1 MSETDELL
9 TLYWKDGC
17 LYILDQRLLPHRVE
31 YMACTA
37 CSEVVEAISE
47 MAVRGAPAIGITAAF
62 GMALAAREALGKNN
76 DQGQMHSYLA
86 RASKQLF
93 QSRPTAVNLS
103 WALERIDKWLS
114 ENEGLTAQETAEG
127 LLVEAE
133 KIFSEDL
140 GNNRLIGVN
149 GAALIP
155 DKAAVLTHCNAGALA
170 TGGYGTA
177 LGVVRAA
184 IGEGKEVHVFIDE
197 TRPLL
202 QGSRLT
208 AFEMLHEN
216 IPATLITDNCAGYLI
231 KQGKIDLIIVGA
243 DRIAG
248 NGDTANKIGTY
259 PLAVMAA
266 YHHIPFY
273 VAAPLSTIDLSLP
286 SGDEIVIE
294 ERKPE
299 EVTSFGNQ
307 GVAPEDINVY
317 NPAFDVTPA
326 GLINA
331 IITEKGVVYSPDQE
345 KLYKLFAKV

>member
-140 GNNRLIGVN
+140 ENNRLIGVN

>member
-140 GNNRLIGVN
+140 ENNRLIGVN

-299 EVTSFGNQ
+299 EVTRFGNQ
-307 GVAPEDINVY
+307 DVAPEDINVY